1 MNTAMLLKPKNL
13 ITYLY
18 GDISASDGLLK
29 LIESGFS
36 AVPVI
41 NRDGYYLGVVSERDF
56 LFVILDDGSIE
67 SLKKD
72 GLTVG
77 SLASVT
83 RFEPVSIDADF
94 EILFKR
100 IINQNFVPVIDSRGM
115 FSGIVTRQD
124 IIKFGI
130 NRLNRYENGM

>member
-1 MNTAMLLKPKNL
+1 MLLKPKNL

>member
-1 MNTAMLLKPKNL
+1 MNTAMLLRPKAM

-18 GDISASDGLLK
+18 GDTSAADGLVQM
-29 LIESGFS
+29 IESGFT

-56 LFVILDDGSIE
+56 LFCILDDGSVDA
-67 SLKKD
+67 LKKD
-72 GLTVG
+72 NLRV
-77 SLASVT
+77 SDLASVT

-94 EILFKR
+94 DILSRR
-100 IINQNFVPVIDSRGM
+100 IISQNFVPVIDSRGM

-124 IIKFGI
+124 IIKLGI
-130 NRLNRYENGM
+130 DKINSYESKL

>member
-1 MNTAMLLKPKNL
+1 MNTAMLLKPKAL

-18 GDISASDGLLK
+18 GDKSAADGLVE

-56 LFVILDDGSIE
+56 LFCILDDGNVDA
-67 SLKKD
+67 LKKE
-72 GLTVG
+72 GVTVS

-94 EILFKR
+94 DILFKR
-100 IINQNFVPVIDSRGM
+100 IISQNFVPVIDSRGM

-130 NRLNRYENGM
+130 NKLTQYENGL